1 LFVLDGTQ
9 LYLARYFA
17 AECRLAAAIRARLA
31 EPPMASFEAVVPL
44 FRQLFPHAA
53 QAMDWQAL
61 AATAA
66 LRSSLTFITG
76 GPGTGKTTVAAK
88 LLALLLQGDAT
99 LRIAVAA
106 PTGRAAARLAE
117 AIGAAAAREQLGP
130 VVTQHLPAT
139 GSTLHRLLGYQPWAD
154 RFTHHAAHPLAD
166 DIIVVDE
173 ASMVDVLMM
182 DALFAAVKPS
192 ARLIVL
198 GDPDQLASVDTGFV
212 LGDIARAARSH
223 GNEGGHSASLA
234 AAYATLS
241 GADPSLLPVSPQATA
256 LHDAV
261 IRLRTSYR
269 FGAQPGIG
277 ALAVATQ
284 AGTAAAA
291 VQVLHDGA
299 LSDVAMHA
307 PARSLV
313 ELVAGWSMI
322 LVATGVFLWWPRK
335 RDAGVVT
342 IKARAGRPLW
352 RDIHAVTGLYAG
364 AVIFFLAATGMPWS
378 AVWGDEVMGA
388 VREAGFGRPAAPA
401 ASEWIHAE
409 HGDAPQGAGW
419 TLEHAGMTA
428 APAPIDLD
436 RILASAEDAAM
447 PRPFLVTLPASPD
460 RAVTVAYQNA
470 RSEDARVLYFDRT
483 GDVLRDIT
491 AADFGT
497 GARAFEWGI
506 AVHQGTQYGQI
517 NRWIMLGACVAVWVL
532 AISAL
537 IMWWKRR
544 PKGRLGAPV
553 APPQPPQL
561 AGFDI
566 PLGIVNPPAPRRD
579 HSDEAIAA
587 PLAFD
592 HATLVDKAVRAMR
605 ADIDVLDL
613 PFGCLPD
620 AFTLGELQ
628 SFCEHVLGHPL
639 DKSSFRRRLS
649 DRDLLVP
656 VEGEFRVGAFRPAQ
670 LFRGPRAGR

>member
-1 LFVLDGTQ
+1 
-9 LYLARYFA
+9 
-17 AECRLAAAIRARLA
+17 
-31 EPPMASFEAVVPL
+31 
-44 FRQLFPHAA
+44 
-53 QAMDWQAL
+53 MDWQAL

-130 VVTQHLPAT
+130 LVTQHLPAT

-223 GNEGGHSASLA
+223 GNEVGHSASLG

-256 LHDAV
+256 LHNAV

-277 ALAVATQ
+277 ALAMATQ
-284 AGTAAAA
+284 AGNAAAA

-313 ELVAGWSMI
+313 EQLGPVLPQLEHYLASSTPAEALGALAQFRVLCALRDGEAGVTGLNQRIERWLQQRGRTVAGWYDHRPVLITANDPATQLFNGDVGTTLAVDGVPLVHFPLSGGGYRSLAPSRLPAHETAWAMTVHKSQGSEFDHVLLVLPDTDSRI
-322 LVATGVFLWWPRK
+322 LTRELVY
-335 RDAGVVT
+335 
-342 IKARAGRPLW
+342 
-352 RDIHAVTGLYAG
+352 TGLTRA
-364 AVIFFLAATGMPWS
+364 
-378 AVWGDEVMGA
+378 
-388 VREAGFGRPAAPA
+388 R
-401 ASEWIHAE
+401 
-409 HGDAPQGAGW
+409 
-419 TLEHAGMTA
+419 
-428 APAPIDLD
+428 
-436 RILASAEDAAM
+436 
-447 PRPFLVTLPASPD
+447 
-460 RAVTVAYQNA
+460 RAVTI
-470 RSEDARVLYFDRT
+470 SGTDEL
-483 GDVLRDIT
+483 LR
-491 AADFGT
+491 
-497 GARAFEWGI
+497 
-506 AVHQGTQYGQI
+506 
-517 NRWIMLGACVAVWVL
+517 L
-532 AISAL
+532 AISRSVARVSGL
-537 IMWWKRR
+537 TA
-544 PKGRLGAPV
+544 RLA
-553 APPQPPQL
+553 
-561 AGFDI
+561 
-566 PLGIVNPPAPRRD
+566 
-579 HSDEAIAA
+579 
-587 PLAFD
+587 
-592 HATLVDKAVRAMR
+592 
-605 ADIDVLDL
+605 
-613 PFGCLPD
+613 
-620 AFTLGELQ
+620 
-628 SFCEHVLGHPL
+628 
-639 DKSSFRRRLS
+639 
-649 DRDLLVP
+649 
-656 VEGEFRVGAFRPAQ
+656 
-670 LFRGPRAGR
+670 

>member
-1 LFVLDGTQ
+1 MTSTEPLRHAPAVELAAIDLAFGRMVARAVQRHGALASPGHDGGNAAATAELLRHTALLVSAERALGNSCIDLRQHAGQPSPDVAQPLPTTHGAGEVPAPWCFPPVAAWQSALLASGVCANAGVGLHAAAYEGALFVLDGTQ

-53 QAMDWQAL
+53 KVMDWQAL

-130 VVTQHLPAT
+130 LVTQHLPAT

-212 LGDIARAARSH
+212 LGDIARASRSH
-223 GNEGGHSASLA
+223 GNEVGHSASLG

-256 LHDAV
+256 LHNAV

-277 ALAVATQ
+277 ALAMATQ
-284 AGTAAAA
+284 AGNAAAA

-313 ELVAGWSMI
+313 EQLGPVLPQLEHYLASSTPAEALGALAQFRVLCALRDGEAGVTGLNQRIERWLQQRGRTVAGWYDHRPVLITANDPATQLFNGDVGTTLAVDGVPLVHFPLSGGGYRSLAPSRLPAHETAWAMTVHKSQGSEFDHVLLVLPDTDSRI
-322 LVATGVFLWWPRK
+322 LTRELVY
-335 RDAGVVT
+335 
-342 IKARAGRPLW
+342 
-352 RDIHAVTGLYAG
+352 TGLTRA
-364 AVIFFLAATGMPWS
+364 
-378 AVWGDEVMGA
+378 
-388 VREAGFGRPAAPA
+388 R
-401 ASEWIHAE
+401 
-409 HGDAPQGAGW
+409 
-419 TLEHAGMTA
+419 
-428 APAPIDLD
+428 
-436 RILASAEDAAM
+436 
-447 PRPFLVTLPASPD
+447 
-460 RAVTVAYQNA
+460 RAVTI
-470 RSEDARVLYFDRT
+470 SGTDEL
-483 GDVLRDIT
+483 LR
-491 AADFGT
+491 
-497 GARAFEWGI
+497 
-506 AVHQGTQYGQI
+506 
-517 NRWIMLGACVAVWVL
+517 L
-532 AISAL
+532 AISRSVARVSGL
-537 IMWWKRR
+537 TA
-544 PKGRLGAPV
+544 RLA
-553 APPQPPQL
+553 
-561 AGFDI
+561 
-566 PLGIVNPPAPRRD
+566 
-579 HSDEAIAA
+579 
-587 PLAFD
+587 
-592 HATLVDKAVRAMR
+592 
-605 ADIDVLDL
+605 
-613 PFGCLPD
+613 
-620 AFTLGELQ
+620 
-628 SFCEHVLGHPL
+628 
-639 DKSSFRRRLS
+639 
-649 DRDLLVP
+649 
-656 VEGEFRVGAFRPAQ
+656 
-670 LFRGPRAGR
+670 